1 MEHPNIIFDLGNV
14 LLPIDETRPVKAFK
28 KLGLKDFDKM
38 YTLAAQNALFDDLEK
53 GHISP
58 GQFRE
63 NLRTLSGL
71 DMTDAE
77 IDEAWNSIILDFR
90 PETMKMLEQLAAKTR
105 LFLLSNTNAIHF
117 AYYDSQVRKRF
128 HRDGLNAYFEKVFYS
143 HETGFRKPEAGIFH
157 IVLERTGLKAE
168 DCLFVDD
175 NPKNIEVASS
185 LGFGTLFH
193 PPRKKIENLF

>member
-117 AYYDSQVRKRF
+117 AYYDSQVR
-128 HRDGLNAYFEKVFYS
+128 
-143 HETGFRKPEAGIFH
+143 
-157 IVLERTGLKAE
+157 
-168 DCLFVDD
+168 
-175 NPKNIEVASS
+175 
-185 LGFGTLFH
+185 
-193 PPRKKIENLF
+193 